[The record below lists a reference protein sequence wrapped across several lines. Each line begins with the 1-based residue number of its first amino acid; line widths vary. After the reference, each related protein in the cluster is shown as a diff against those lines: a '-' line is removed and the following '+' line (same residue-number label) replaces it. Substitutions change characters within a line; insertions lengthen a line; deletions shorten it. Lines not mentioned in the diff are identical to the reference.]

1 MSQTNARFFTTKHK
15 ILLAVAATMLA
26 LAALIPTA
34 NDTELTLPILN
45 FSSNSS
51 EDATDSNNASVLSAE
66 LNDNLWQ
73 VEPGDNLSYI
83 FKQKG
88 IPATELHQIL
98 LTDTEYLDLET
109 LQPGMRLGLE
119 FADNGDF
126 HQLTLYQDAA
136 RKTTYTRQEDGSYQH
151 QAQTA
156 ETYWIS
162 EVHRG
167 HIEGSFYLSARD
179 AGLSEGQIALSSQLL
194 GYKLN
199 FRRDLRAGDRFTAVI
214 SREMTGNEIT
224 GQTRVESLSLQRRN
238 QTHYAFRFK
247 GHYYD
252 ENGKSVT
259 PAFLRWP
266 TQKRYRVSSS
276 FNKNRLHPVTKR
288 RSPHHGVDFATMTG
302 TPVISTGDGI
312 VRRVGNHPY
321 AGKYIEIDH
330 GGSYTTRY
338 LHLHKILAKRGSR
351 VNRGDKIALSGNTG
365 RSTGPH
371 LHFELH
377 IDGKPVNPVTADIP
391 TDAAV
396 KRKDLATF
404 NDWREH
410 QLAVMRDAA
419 STSGLQTAQNTRQ
432 F

>member
-1 MSQTNARFFTTKHK
+1 MSHQKTRLFTARHN
-15 ILLAVAATMLA
+15 ILIAVAALMIA
-26 LAALIPTA
+26 LAALIPSG
-34 NDTELTLPILN
+34 NDTELTLPILT
-45 FSSNSS
+45 FSSDRSNN
-51 EDATDSNNASVLSAE
+51 ATDSDTPSAPTAE

-88 IPATELHQIL
+88 VPATELHQIM

-109 LQPGMRLGLE
+109 LRPGMRLGLE

-126 HQLTLYQDAA
+126 HQLTLYQDVA
-136 RKTTYTRQEDGSYQH
+136 RQITYTRQEDGSYQH

-167 HIEGSFYLSARD
+167 RIEGSFYLSARE

-194 GYKLN
+194 GYKLD
-199 FRRDLRAGDRFTAVI
+199 FRRDLRAGDQFTAVI

-224 GQTRVESLSLQRRN
+224 GQTRVESLSLKRRN
-238 QTHYAFRFK
+238 KTHYAFRFK

-252 ENGKSVT
+252 EKGKSVT

-266 TQKRYRVSSS
+266 TQKRYRISSS
-276 FNKNRLHPVTKR
+276 FNKNRLHPITKR
-288 RSPHHGVDFATMTG
+288 RRPHHGVDFAVITG

-338 LHLHKILAKRGSR
+338 LHLNKILAKRGSR
-351 VNRGDKIALSGNTG
+351 VSRGQKIALSGNTG
-365 RSTGPH
+365 RSTGAH

-377 IDGKPVNPVTADIP
+377 IDGNPVNPVTADIP

-396 KRKDLATF
+396 KRKDLASF

>member
-1 MSQTNARFFTTKHK
+1 MSHQNTRFFTTRHK
-15 ILLAVAATMLA
+15 ILLALAALMLT
-26 LAALIPTA
+26 LAALIPSG
-34 NDTELTLPILN
+34 NDTELTLSIPTLGN
-45 FSSNSS
+45 SSNADNP
-51 EDATDSNNASVLSAE
+51 EKTSAE
-66 LNDNLWQ
+66 SEAKEPEDDNLWL
-73 VEPGDNLSYI
+73 VKPGDNLSYI

-88 IPATELHQIL
+88 VPVAELHQIML
-98 LTDTEYLDLET
+98 ADTEYLDLET
-109 LQPGMRLGLE
+109 LQPGMRLGME
-119 FADNGDF
+119 FAENGDF
-126 HQLTLYQDAA
+126 HQLTLYRDAA
-136 RKTTYTRQEDGSYQH
+136 RKTTYTRQKDGSYQYKA
-151 QAQTA
+151 QAA

-162 EVHRG
+162 DVHRG
-167 HIEGSFYLSARD
+167 QIEGSFYLSARR
-179 AGLSEGQIALSSQLL
+179 AGLSESEIALSSQLL

-199 FRRDLRAGDRFTAVI
+199 FRRDLRSGDRFTAVI

-224 GQTRVESLSLQRRN
+224 GQTRIESLSLQRRN
-238 QTHYAFRFK
+238 KTHYAFRFK

-252 ENGKSVT
+252 ENANSVT

-266 TQKRYRVSSS
+266 TQKRYRISSS

-288 RSPHHGVDFATMTG
+288 RSPHHGVDFAVMTG
-302 TPVISTGDGI
+302 TPVVSTGDGI

-351 VNRGDKIALSGNTG
+351 VTRGQKIALSGNTG

-377 IDGKPVNPVTADIP
+377 IDGKPVNPVTAEIP
-391 TDAAV
+391 TEAAV
-396 KRKDLATF
+396 QRKDIASF
-404 NDWREH
+404 NDWRQQ

-419 STSGLQTAQNTRQ
+419 SASGLQTAQNTR
-432 F
+432 